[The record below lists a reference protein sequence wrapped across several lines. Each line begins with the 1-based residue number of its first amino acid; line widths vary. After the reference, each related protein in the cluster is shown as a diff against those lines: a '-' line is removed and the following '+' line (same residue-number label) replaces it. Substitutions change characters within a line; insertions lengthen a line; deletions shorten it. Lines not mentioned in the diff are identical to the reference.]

1 MSKVSQDVDENE
13 FAVDSLPEDGPSEN
27 QPLRTLSHEHTEDD
41 VEDFVNTYGL
51 SEHFELFQKA
61 SKSLRSAADSD
72 ASQCLTPRE
81 RDAFD
86 RETTH
91 KWHQP
96 RTLYFTI
103 FVCSLGAIEQ
113 GWSQTGM
120 NGANL
125 YLPHAF
131 GLEDHSPRSSFILG
145 TINCGLYLAQGLIG
159 AWISEPVNNRL
170 GRRGAIFLATICCLI
185 GNLASGISFSWPVLV
200 LFRLILGTG
209 LGLNTSTVNVF
220 AAESAPA
227 YIRGGLAVSWQMF
240 TAFGIFLGF
249 LANVIFVM
257 QYAGREDLIW
267 RFQLAAPLIPTV
279 PLLMLVYNCPESP
292 AWHIGRNAY
301 SSGFNSLLRLRNI
314 SLQAAMELYSTYLSR
329 RRNKAA
335 LTRQSFG
342 SKLRSLI
349 QVPRNRHALYASYTV
364 MLSQQLCGINIIAF
378 YSSTIFTSSGSSSLV
393 ANWASVVFGLVNFL
407 GAFPAVWTMDRY
419 GRRWLLLWTL
429 PPMAV
434 TMAFASGSFWLPD
447 ETLRLM
453 VLAGCVYIFCALYSP
468 GMGPVPCAYSAEVYP
483 LSVREVGMSFAV
495 STTAM
500 WATVLSLT
508 FPLLLESLGEQ
519 GAFALYAVLNLVA
532 WALCWIFV
540 RETKGVELESM
551 DRVFE
556 SSTKAFT
563 MEAWRDGILR
573 WRQNRRM
580 GKGWQKVAQHDRGD

>member
-1 MSKVSQDVDENE
+1 MSKISQEVEEND
-13 FAVDSLPEDGPSEN
+13 FAVDSLPEASEN
-27 QPLRTLSHEHTEDD
+27 QPLRTLSHESTEDD
-41 VEDFVNTYGL
+41 VEDFASTHGL
-51 SEHFELFQKA
+51 LEHLELFQKA
-61 SKSLRSAADSD
+61 SKSLRSATDSD
-72 ASQCLTPRE
+72 AAQYLTAKE
-81 RDAFD
+81 RDALV

-91 KWHQP
+91 KWRQP
-96 RTLYFTI
+96 QILYFTI

-131 GLEDHSPRSSFILG
+131 GLEDHGPRSSFILG
-145 TINCGLYLAQGLIG
+145 TINCALYLAQGLIG

-170 GRRGAIFLATICCLI
+170 GRRGGIFLATICCLI
-185 GNLASGISFSWPVLV
+185 GNLGSGVSFSWPVLV

-209 LGLNTSTVNVF
+209 LGLNSSTVNVF

-257 QYAGREDLIW
+257 EYAEREDLIW

-279 PLLMLVYNCPESP
+279 PLLILVYNCPESP
-292 AWHIGRNAY
+292 AWHIKRHSYSNALD
-301 SSGFNSLLRLRNI
+301 SLLRLRNT
-314 SLQAAMELYSTYLSR
+314 SLQAARELYSTHLSR

-335 LTRQSFG
+335 LHHQSFAT
-342 SKLRSLI
+342 KLKSLI
-349 QVPRNRHALYASYTV
+349 RIPRNRHALYASYTV

-378 YSSTIFTSSGSSSLV
+378 YSSTIFASSGSSSLV

-429 PPMAV
+429 LPMAV
-434 TMAFASGSFWLPD
+434 TMALASGSFWLPG
-447 ETLRLM
+447 ETLRLA
-453 VLAGCVYIFCALYSP
+453 VLAGCVYVFCALYSP

-483 LSVREVGMSFAV
+483 LSTREVGMSFAI

-508 FPLLLESLGEQ
+508 FPVLLETLGEQ
-519 GAFALYAVLNLVA
+519 GAFALYAVLNVVA
-532 WALCWIFV
+532 WALCWTFV
-540 RETKGVELESM
+540 RETKGVELENM
-551 DRVFE
+551 DQVFE

-563 MEAWRDGILR
+563 KEAWQDGIVK
-573 WRQNRRM
+573 WRQNGRM
-580 GKGWQKVAQHDRGD
+580 GKGWQEVAQHDRGD